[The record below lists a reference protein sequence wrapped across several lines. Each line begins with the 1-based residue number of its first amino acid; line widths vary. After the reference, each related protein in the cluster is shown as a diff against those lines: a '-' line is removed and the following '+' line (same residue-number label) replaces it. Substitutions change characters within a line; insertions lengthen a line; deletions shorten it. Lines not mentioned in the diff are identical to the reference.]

1 MTELNDFVSAEKPS
15 FEDYRY
21 LLKIDLN
28 PSRMDK
34 LVELLPRMSSVSV
47 STMLHP
53 VDLDQFCRDMFR
65 IWGDYVNID
74 VWFDD
79 PEEGLNLLEML
90 DVKANSFRV
99 RELSPSP

>member
-1 MTELNDFVSAEKPS
+1 MTELNDFVQIEKPT
-15 FEDYRY
+15 FNDYKY
-21 LLKIDLN
+21 LLKLDLE
-28 PSRMDK
+28 PARLDK

-65 IWGDYVNID
+65 LWGDYVNIE

-79 PEEGLNLLEML
+79 AEEGLNLLELL
-90 DVKANSFRV
+90 DVKAESFRV
-99 RELSPSP
+99 RETQT